1 MRKIITLLWILFLLA
16 SCSSSKDLEKIKALE
31 NTVYKLNEEND
42 SLHQF
47 KNNHEATIKIEA
59 EFINEILQ
67 WTWINSLNDSKLILR
82 KDNKYELQ
90 KDENESI
97 NGKFTLYS
105 GSLYLVAWEKHSLH
119 LAIYWW
125 DIYWEEYSLKN
136 ENWEHFKKVV
146 NS

>member
-1 MRKIITLLWILFLLA
+1 MVISIKKNWVAIRNIKGKI
-16 SCSSSKDLEKIKALE
+16 SYIKLGA
-31 NTVYKLNEEND
+31 
-42 SLHQF
+42 F
-47 KNNHEATIKIEA
+47 K
-59 EFINEILQ
+59 
-67 WTWINSLNDSKLILR
+67 
-82 KDNKYELQ
+82 
-90 KDENESI
+90 NESI